1 MQFHDLGAQYRA
13 LKAEIDAGIAAVL
26 EKGHFILGEQV
37 SELEDALA
45 RDVGRR
51 HCVTCGNGTD
61 ALVLALML
69 WGVGP
74 GDAVFVPDFT
84 YFASAGCA
92 TTVGAE
98 MIPVDI
104 RLDTFNLDPDAL
116 EAAVCR
122 VKAEGRLRPAVVIP
136 VDLFGLPADYP
147 RILEIAARHGLRVL
161 EDAAQGY
168 GGRIGPTNAC
178 AFGQAA
184 ATSFFPAKPL
194 GCYGDGGAVFVDGA
208 EEDALLRSLRA
219 NGRGVSDKYDNQRIG
234 MNSRLDTLQAA
245 VLLPKLRAL
254 RTYELDA
261 LNAAAAAY
269 AQALDGCVETPR
281 VPDGYKSSWAQYTVL
296 LENRARRDGAQ
307 RFLRERGIPSMIYYP
322 RCIHQQT
329 AYADRQFDDALYPG
343 ALAACDR
350 VLSLPMHPYL
360 TSEDIGRVAEA
371 LRQYC
376 LADRD

>member
-168 GGRIGPTNAC
+168 GGRIGDTNAC

-184 ATSFFPAKPL
+184 ATSFSPPNRWAAT
-194 GCYGDGGAVFVDGA
+194 GTAA
-208 EEDALLRSLRA
+208 RSL
-219 NGRGVSDKYDNQRIG
+219 
-234 MNSRLDTLQAA
+234 
-245 VLLPKLRAL
+245 
-254 RTYELDA
+254 
-261 LNAAAAAY
+261 
-269 AQALDGCVETPR
+269 
-281 VPDGYKSSWAQYTVL
+281 
-296 LENRARRDGAQ
+296 
-307 RFLRERGIPSMIYYP
+307 
-322 RCIHQQT
+322 
-329 AYADRQFDDALYPG
+329 
-343 ALAACDR
+343 
-350 VLSLPMHPYL
+350 
-360 TSEDIGRVAEA
+360 
-371 LRQYC
+371 
-376 LADRD
+376 

>member
-161 EDAAQGY
+161 EDAA
-168 GGRIGPTNAC
+168 RIDGSNAFRTYFGIMLPNARPAIVTVFMLSLVWNWNDSFTQTFLSMSRNTVAVYLTQIRGMLGTMTAEYEDPTYLYILIQAGALLC
-178 AFGQAA
+178 IFPLLLLFLFGQR
-184 ATSFFPAKPL
+184 FFT
-194 GCYGDGGAVFVDGA
+194 
-208 EEDALLRSLRA
+208 ESIE
-219 NGRGVSDKYDNQRIG
+219 
-234 MNSRLDTLQAA
+234 
-245 VLLPKLRAL
+245 
-254 RTYELDA
+254 RT
-261 LNAAAAAY
+261 
-269 AQALDGCVETPR
+269 
-281 VPDGYKSSWAQYTVL
+281 
-296 LENRARRDGAQ
+296 
-307 RFLRERGIPSMIYYP
+307 GIV
-322 RCIHQQT
+322 
-329 AYADRQFDDALYPG
+329 G
-343 ALAACDR
+343 
-350 VLSLPMHPYL
+350 
-360 TSEDIGRVAEA
+360 
-371 LRQYC
+371 
-376 LADRD
+376 

>member
-1 MQFHDLGAQYRA
+1 MEFHDLGAQYRA
-13 LKAEIDAGIAAVL
+13 LKSEIDAGIAAVL

-37 SELEDALA
+37 SELEAALA
-45 RDVGRR
+45 KDVGRP
-51 HCVTCGNGTD
+51 HCVTCANGTD
-61 ALVLALML
+61 ALVLTLML
-69 WGVGP
+69 WGVGA
-74 GDAVFVPDFT
+74 GDAVFAPDFT

-104 RLDTFNLDPDAL
+104 RLDTFNMDPDAL
-116 EAAVCR
+116 EAAVRR
-122 VKAEGRLRPAVVIP
+122 VEAEGRLRPAAVVA

-147 RILEIAARHGLRVL
+147 RIEAIAARHGMRVL

-168 GGRIGPTNAC
+168 GGRIGETNAC
-178 AFGQAA
+178 AFGDAA
-184 ATSFFPAKPL
+184 ITSFFPAKPL
-194 GCYGDGGAVFVDGA
+194 GCYGDGGAIFVDTP

-254 RTYELDA
+254 RERELGA
-261 LNAAAAAY
+261 LDAAAAQY
-269 AQALDGCVETPR
+269 ARALEGCVDLPS
-281 VPDGYKSSWAQYTVL
+281 VPQGYGSSWAQYTVL
-296 LENRARRDGAQ
+296 FGSRAQRDGAQ

-322 RCIHQQT
+322 RGIHQQT
-329 AYADRQFDDALYPG
+329 AYAKRNFSDTDYPNT
-343 ALAACDR
+343 LEACAR

-360 TSEDIGRVAEA
+360 SSEDIARVAGAVREFCG
-371 LRQYC
+371 R
-376 LADRD
+376 